1 MKRLHEVDPEIS
13 EAIHR
18 ETERQAYGLE
28 LIASENF
35 VSEAVMEAAGSI
47 MTNKYAEGYPGR
59 RYYGGCEFVDQA
71 ETLAIERAKDLF
83 GAAHVN
89 VQPHSG
95 TQANMAVYFSVLQP
109 GDTIMGL
116 DLAHGGHLTHGSPVN
131 FSGRFFRVVSYGVHP
146 ETERIDFAQVQRL
159 AREHKP
165 KLIVVGGSAY
175 PRALDFAP
183 FKEIAKGVGAVLM
196 ADIAHPAG
204 LIAAKLH
211 PSPIPYAEFVTTTT
225 HKTLRGPRGGMIM
238 CQEEYAAV
246 LNKNLFPGF
255 QGGPLMHIIAA
266 KAVAFQEA
274 LTEEFRAYQRQIQR
288 NAATLAEE
296 LSRLSFRLV
305 AGGTDTHVMLVD
317 LRAKGLTGKAAEG
330 ALEKAGI
337 TVNKNAIPFDQE
349 KPAVT
354 SGIRIGTPAVT
365 TRGMREEE
373 MRLIGQL
380 IAEVL
385 EDVTDE
391 DCHRRVRGKVWELC
405 QQFPLYPGRL
415 GLKAEERSS

>member
-1 MKRLHEVDPEIS
+1 MKRLRDVDPEIA
-13 EAIHR
+13 EAIHL
-18 ETERQAYGLE
+18 ETERQADGLE

-35 VSEAVMEAAGSI
+35 VSEAVMEAAGSVL
-47 MTNKYAEGYPGR
+47 TNKYAEGYPGR
-59 RYYGGCEFVDQA
+59 RYYGGCEFVDRA
-71 ETLAIERAKDLF
+71 EALAIERAKALF

-116 DLAHGGHLTHGSPVN
+116 NLAHGGHLTHGSPVN
-131 FSGRFFRVVSYGVHP
+131 FSGRFFRVIPYGVHP
-146 ETERIDFAQVQRL
+146 ETEQIDFAQVERL
-159 AREHKP
+159 AREHRP
-165 KLIVVGGSAY
+165 KMIVVGGSAY
-175 PRALDFAP
+175 PRTLDFAT
-183 FKEIAKGVGAVLM
+183 FKEIATAVGAILM

-211 PSPIPYAEFVTTTT
+211 PSPIPYAEFVTSTT

-246 LNKNLFPGF
+246 LNKNLFPGI

-266 KAVAFQEA
+266 KAVAFKEA
-274 LTEEFRAYQRQIQR
+274 LSDEFRAYQRQIQL
-288 NAATLAEE
+288 NAVALAEE
-296 LSRLSFRLV
+296 LGALGFRLV
-305 AGGTDTHVMLVD
+305 AGGTDTHLLLVD
-317 LRAKGLTGKAAEG
+317 LRPKRLTGKVAET

-337 TVNKNAIPFDQE
+337 TVNKNAIPFDPE

-365 TRGMREEE
+365 TRGMQAEE

-380 IAEVL
+380 IVEVL

-391 DCHRRVRGKVWELC
+391 ARQRRVRDKVRELC
-405 QQFPLYPGRL
+405 QQFPLYTERL
-415 GLKAEERSS
+415 RP

>member
-1 MKRLHEVDPEIS
+1 MKRLRDVDPEIA
-13 EAIHR
+13 EAIYL
-18 ETERQAYGLE
+18 ETERQADGLE

-35 VSEAVMEAAGSI
+35 VSEAVMEAAGSV

-59 RYYGGCEFVDQA
+59 RYYGGCEFVDRA
-71 ETLAIERAKDLF
+71 EALAIERAKTLF

-116 DLAHGGHLTHGSPVN
+116 NLAHGGHLTHGSPVN
-131 FSGRFFRVVSYGVHP
+131 FSGRFFRVIPYGVHP
-146 ETERIDFAQVQRL
+146 ETEQIDFAEVQRL
-159 AREHKP
+159 AREHRP
-165 KLIVVGGSAY
+165 KMIMVGGSAY
-175 PRALDFAP
+175 PRTLDFAT
-183 FKEIAKGVGAVLM
+183 FKEIATAVGAILM

-246 LNKNLFPGF
+246 LNKSLFPGF

-266 KAVAFQEA
+266 KAVAFKEA
-274 LTEEFRAYQRQIQR
+274 LSDEFRAYQRQIQL
-288 NAATLAEE
+288 NAVALAEE
-296 LSRLSFRLV
+296 LGALGFRLV
-305 AGGTDTHVMLVD
+305 AGGTDTHLMLVD
-317 LRAKGLTGKAAEG
+317 LRPKGLTGKVAET

-337 TVNKNAIPFDQE
+337 TVNKNAIPFDPE

-385 EDVTDE
+385 QDVTAE
-391 DCHRRVRGKVWELC
+391 ARQRGVRDKVRELC
-405 QQFPLYPGRL
+405 QQFPLYARRL
-415 GLKAEERSS
+415 GRDAKERP